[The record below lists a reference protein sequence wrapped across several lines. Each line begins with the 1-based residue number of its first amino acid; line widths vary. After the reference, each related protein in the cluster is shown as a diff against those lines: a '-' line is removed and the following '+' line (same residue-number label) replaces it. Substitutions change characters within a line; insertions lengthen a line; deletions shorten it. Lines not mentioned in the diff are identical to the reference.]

1 MKGLKPMLLGVGA
14 VVLIAIAALLVKQM
28 LEPNVRSVNLRY
40 LSGTEGASI
49 LTGQVPTGAI
59 EGWSDSQKGEG
70 GTVIIKG
77 SESDITKARELLT
90 RYDVP
95 DPQVALKF
103 QVIEADGFT
112 QSDSSIAEVES
123 VLRNLFRFKG
133 YRLAA
138 EAYLATKANRG
149 AQQTIAGADGVQYSI
164 DVAVGD
170 VLRRGGKASVEL
182 ETKLFAGGNQAL
194 GTSVNVPDSQ
204 TVVLG
209 TARPDAKRAAQIH
222 VVTPAIK

>member
-1 MKGLKPMLLGVGA
+1 MKGLKPILLGLGA
-14 VVLIAIAALLVKQM
+14 IVLIVIAALLIKQM

-49 LTGQVPTGAI
+49 LTGQVPIGAI
-59 EGWSDSQKGEG
+59 EGWADSQKGEG
-70 GTVIIKG
+70 GRVFIKG
-77 SESDITKARELLT
+77 SESDITKAREILT

-95 DPQVALKF
+95 APQVTLKF

-112 QSDSSIAEVES
+112 QSDSSIAAVEA

-138 EAYLATKANRG
+138 EAYVAAKANRG
-149 AQQTIAGADGVQYSI
+149 AQQTVVGADGVQYSI
-164 DVAVGD
+164 DVSVGD
-170 VLRRGGKASVEL
+170 VVRRGGKASVEL

-209 TARPDAKRAAQIH
+209 TARPDAKRAALIL
-222 VVTPAIK
+222 VVTPEIK